1 MPYSHHSHS
10 GQFCRHAAGSLE
22 DVVLEA
28 IRSGF
33 EVYGLTEH
41 VPRYRIEDLYPEEAG
56 MDLQALH
63 DQFDA
68 FIYEAHRLKARYASQ
83 ITLLVGLETDYI
95 TSIDL
100 DQLDALLER
109 NRGRIEYIV
118 GSIHHVGEIPID
130 FDVDTFKKSLAQQP
144 GTSENERME
153 NFLCRYFDVQFHVL
167 QRFHPEIIGH
177 LDLCRLYHPEIRLSD
192 YSRSWKRLKR
202 NISYAIEYGALFEV
216 NAAAFRKNWNT
227 AYPAEDLLK
236 VILQDGGRL
245 ALSDDSHGPHAVGLN
260 YRRLLEYLRR
270 EGVSELWYLQVSESP
285 NKVGRN
291 IQAVKAPGEWWN
303 HPFWNKQWGEIGS

>member
-68 FIYEAHRLKARYASQ
+68 FVYEAHRLKARYASQ

-130 FDVDTFKKSLAQQP
+130 FDVDTFRKSLAQQP

-153 NFLCRYFDVQFHVL
+153 NFLCRYFDAQFHVL
-167 QRFHPEIIGH
+167 QRFHPELIGH

-270 EGVSELWYLQVSESP
+270 EGVSELWYLQFSESP
-285 NKVGRN
+285 NKAGRN

-303 HPFWNKQWGEIGS
+303 HSFWNKE